1 MFKNTAHSYGWV
13 SIAMHWITA
22 VLVIGLFILGYW
34 MLTLGYY
41 DSWYRLGP
49 WWHKSFGII
58 LLVLTV
64 IRLLWSLSNQKPEPL
79 GTPWEKRG
87 ATVGHALIYGLL
99 FVTLTSGYLIST
111 ADGRGISV
119 FDWFEVPAL
128 ITSIPQQEDI
138 AGVIHW
144 YAALTLVLV
153 AAGHAL
159 AALRHHIVN
168 RDNTLKR
175 MLRPTPPGQ

>member
-49 WWHKSFGII
+49 WWHKSFGIT

-79 GTPWEKRG
+79 RSEERR
-87 ATVGHALIYGLL
+87 VGKECRYRCSWDD
-99 FVTLTSGYLIST
+99 V
-111 ADGRGISV
+111 
-119 FDWFEVPAL
+119 
-128 ITSIPQQEDI
+128 
-138 AGVIHW
+138 
-144 YAALTLVLV
+144 
-153 AAGHAL
+153 
-159 AALRHHIVN
+159 
-168 RDNTLKR
+168 
-175 MLRPTPPGQ
+175 

>member
-49 WWHKSFGII
+49 WWHKSFGIT

-99 FVTLTSGYLIST
+99 FVTLIRSEEHTSELQS
-111 ADGRGISV
+111 R
-119 FDWFEVPAL
+119 P
-128 ITSIPQQEDI
+128 
-138 AGVIHW
+138 H
-144 YAALTLVLV
+144 LVCRL
-153 AAGHAL
+153 L
-159 AALRHHIVN
+159 LEKKKKI
-168 RDNTLKR
+168 K
-175 MLRPTPPGQ
+175 